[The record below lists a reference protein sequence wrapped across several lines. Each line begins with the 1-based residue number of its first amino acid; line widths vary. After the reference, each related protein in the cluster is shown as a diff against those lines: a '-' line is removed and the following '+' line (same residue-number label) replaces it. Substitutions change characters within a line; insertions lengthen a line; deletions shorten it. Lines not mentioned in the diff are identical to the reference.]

1 MDYDNKY
8 GMRDLHIALLKILF
22 IFNNFC
28 KEKKIVYSLGFGS
41 MLGAIRDKGIIPWDD
56 DIDILVDRENYLKL
70 ETSLEKSNELVLD
83 KDNSKTLW
91 VPRLRYK
98 DNARSDPDY
107 ELTIDVFIIDKVPE
121 NAIIASAKIIMI
133 YALQG
138 MMKKKLNLQKGTMMQ
153 KGASLMAFLVG
164 YFVPEKVK
172 SSLFKKVSAIGN
184 ACNAKYSACY
194 NAEFMYVRHRYDGRL
209 LLEIIDKDFD
219 GNMIPISKYYHSYL
233 STLYGD
239 YMTPPKMNDRIP
251 KHLKDIR

>member
-1 MDYDNKY
+1 
-8 GMRDLHIALLKILF
+8 
-22 IFNNFC
+22 
-28 KEKKIVYSLGFGS
+28 
-41 MLGAIRDKGIIPWDD
+41 
-56 DIDILVDRENYLKL
+56 
-70 ETSLEKSNELVLD
+70 
-83 KDNSKTLW
+83 
-91 VPRLRYK
+91 
-98 DNARSDPDY
+98 
-107 ELTIDVFIIDKVPE
+107 
-121 NAIIASAKIIMI
+121 
-133 YALQG
+133 
-138 MMKKKLNLQKGTMMQ
+138 MMQ